1 MHMLGNVIVEWMI
14 EHWMYWNWK
23 EEMQWWSD
31 EVRRQWGN
39 HGFELHD
46 HLLSFIDLSGNI
58 IIEISHLTHN
68 CCHSLV
74 VIVADCDA

>member
-1 MHMLGNVIVEWMI
+1 MLLLNGWLNIVRI
-14 EHWMYWNWK
+14 EIEKKWC
-23 EEMQWWSD
+23 SD
-31 EVRRQWGN
+31 EVRRQWGD

-46 HLLSFIDLSGNI
+46 HLLSFIDWSGNI

-74 VIVADCDA
+74 VIVADCGA